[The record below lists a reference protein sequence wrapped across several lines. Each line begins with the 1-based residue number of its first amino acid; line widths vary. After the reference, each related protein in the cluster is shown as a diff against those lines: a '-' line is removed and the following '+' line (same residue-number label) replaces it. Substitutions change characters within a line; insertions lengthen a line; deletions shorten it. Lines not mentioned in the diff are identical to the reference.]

1 MLDQLYY
8 FSEVYRQ
15 RSISR
20 AADFL
25 HISRQALSHS
35 IKTLENDL
43 GVELFVREK
52 DGVTPTNAAESL
64 FKSSQVILDEEAVIR
79 KNMLAFTQNATNIR
93 RYSICAPMFYVNY
106 YGEELITQ
114 LSQCFPEDMFIMST
128 IKNSDDSGI
137 AQKDINIQIKLSKQ
151 NRKSMKVP
159 QDYQCLE
166 LLKLPLYIW
175 VHASNPLAVT
185 EDVSY
190 AMLRTYPVSILKNT
204 FNGTEFSALLNLG
217 YDPVIEVQSNFK
229 DSIRKF
235 SHYTIDY
242 RIGKDGFLLEG
253 LLGNDPEFVR
263 VKTLENIYVYVI
275 YKKIIDENITS
286 FIIES
291 LKKSFLA

>member
-15 RSISR
+15 QSISR

-35 IKTLENDL
+35 IKMLENDL

-52 DGVTPTNAAESL
+52 DGVAPTKAADSL
-64 FKSSQVILDEEAVIR
+64 FRSACIILDEEATIR
-79 KNMLAFTQNATNIR
+79 KNMLAFTQNSTNIR
-93 RYSICAPMFYVNY
+93 QYTICAPMFYVNL
-106 YGEELITQ
+106 YGEQLINQ
-114 LSQCFPEDMFIMST
+114 LSKYFPEDMFVMST

-151 NRKSMKVP
+151 NRKSMRVP
-159 QDYQCLE
+159 QDYHCME
-166 LLKLPLYIW
+166 LVKLPLYIW
-175 VHASNPLAVT
+175 VHKSHPLAET

-204 FNGTEFSALLNLG
+204 FNGAEFSVMLNLG
-217 YDPVIEVQSNFK
+217 YDPVIEVPSNFK
-229 DSIRKF
+229 DNLRKF
-235 SHYTIDY
+235 GHYTIDY
-242 RIGKDGFLLEG
+242 IIGKDGFFLQG
-253 LLGNDPEFVR
+253 LLGNDPEFVK
-263 VKTLENIYVYVI
+263 VKTLESIYIYVI
-275 YKKIIDENITS
+275 YKKTIDEHITS

-291 LKKSFLA
+291 LKNSYLV